1 MSAPS
6 FKVRSAP
13 SKWSSWKEETKKRR
27 FMKEFQLAAGP
38 SEVMENAH
46 SDQFQ
51 NMPVW
56 LGNIDRLIKM
66 SPSAPETS
74 HFIDIGAGGG
84 IALAYCATHYNFMS
98 LTGIEH
104 DPQTANTA
112 RRNLLKVG
120 ATLRDFTIECTDA
133 AEVILQPVKS
143 HLFLFNPFGKSTFT
157 RMMENNQNALANTG
171 SLMLLA
177 NDHLL
182 ETALHFGTLWERNK
196 RFNLSVVKLD

>member
-1 MSAPS
+1 MIR
-6 FKVRSAP
+6 K
-13 SKWSSWKEETKKRR
+13 
-27 FMKEFQLAAGP
+27 
-38 SEVMENAH
+38 
-46 SDQFQ
+46 
-51 NMPVW
+51 
-56 LGNIDRLIKM
+56 
-66 SPSAPETS
+66 
-74 HFIDIGAGGG
+74 
-84 IALAYCATHYNFMS
+84 
-98 LTGIEH
+98 
-104 DPQTANTA
+104 PQTANTA

-133 AEVILQPVKS
+133 AEVILKPVKS

-196 RFNLSVVKLD
+196 RFNLSVVKLH

>member
-1 MSAPS
+1 MKK
-6 FKVRSAP
+6 FK
-13 SKWSSWKEETKKRR
+13 
-27 FMKEFQLAAGP
+27 LAAGP
-38 SEVMENAH
+38 SGVVENSH
-46 SDQFQ
+46 SDQSQ

-56 LGNIDRLIKM
+56 LGNLDKLIKM

-84 IALAYCATHYNFMS
+84 IALAYCATRYNFMR

-104 DPQTANTA
+104 DSQTANTA
-112 RRNLLKVG
+112 TRNLLRVG
-120 ATLRDFTIECTDA
+120 ASPRDFTIECTDA
-133 AEVILQPVKS
+133 AKVILQPVKS
-143 HLFLFNPFGKSTFT
+143 FLFLFNPFGKSTFT

-182 ETALHFGTLWERNK
+182 GTALHFGTLWERNN
-196 RFNLSVVKLD
+196 RFNLSVVKLH